1 MEEDINEKDFY
12 DDYFAFKEERSKKGD
27 ICQSYVFV
35 FTVFLIQSL
44 ISLGYFFIYYIYKI
58 SARPYNKL
66 YIVTGSLFAIFLI
79 FGFIIFKLGKSSPN
93 SKHKKLKSYVF
104 FILININKIIFEN
117 FIYFNNISI
126 DFNEFCEINKDFP
139 EVIDNYYEPLDFAY
153 FEGRAYWKISMCF
166 LYLMLI
172 FYFYFRKEKNHSR
185 RCFQNPEWCPN
196 FSPNLYMILLFSF
209 ISFGIFFFLV
219 IWTHK
224 NSYNTFGRIVIYFI
238 FLFFETLF
246 MILSVYSEVLYRTD
260 DPLKFQIDWKINQMD
275 YTRINIIYLILEI
288 LYKYFQEFR
297 CFRKIIE
304 NYR

>member
-1 MEEDINEKDFY
+1 
-12 DDYFAFKEERSKKGD
+12 
-27 ICQSYVFV
+27 
-35 FTVFLIQSL
+35 
-44 ISLGYFFIYYIYKI
+44 
-58 SARPYNKL
+58 
-66 YIVTGSLFAIFLI
+66 
-79 FGFIIFKLGKSSPN
+79 
-93 SKHKKLKSYVF
+93 
-104 FILININKIIFEN
+104 
-117 FIYFNNISI
+117 
-126 DFNEFCEINKDFP
+126 
-139 EVIDNYYEPLDFAY
+139 
-153 FEGRAYWKISMCF
+153 
-166 LYLMLI
+166 MLI

-246 MILSVYSEVLYRTD
+246 MILSVYTEILYRTD
-260 DPLKFQIDWKINQMD
+260 DPLKIQIDWKINQMD
-275 YTRINIIYLILEI
+275 YTRINIIYLILEL